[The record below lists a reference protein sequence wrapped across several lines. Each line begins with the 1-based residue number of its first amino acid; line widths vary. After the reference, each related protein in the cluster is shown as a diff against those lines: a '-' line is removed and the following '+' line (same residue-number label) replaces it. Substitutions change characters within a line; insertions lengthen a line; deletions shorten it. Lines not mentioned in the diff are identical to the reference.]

1 MHPFSVQMRKCMKV
15 IPINTADPFE
25 DIRQNIAEEYLSETQ
40 HYPWIVTFSGGKDST
55 LVAHLVF
62 DMLLSLPPML
72 RTRQVF
78 FVSNDTLVESP
89 LVVKHMRQSLAEI
102 LRAAEIFRLPVSGE
116 ITVPKLQDT
125 FWTLLI
131 GKGYPTPNRSM
142 RWCTDRLK
150 IQPTSGYI
158 LQKVNENGKAIIVL
172 GVRKDES
179 VTRKASIENHQ
190 NLENTNLTPHSDL
203 KNALV
208 YRPIADLSTDDV
220 WEFLAANDP
229 PWGGTHSDLIKL
241 YREAAG
247 GECPIVLSQEEAP
260 GCGTNSSRFGCWTC
274 TVVNKDRSL
283 QGFVDAGKTEFAPL
297 IEYRDWLVD
306 IRNKPEYRQ
315 AERRNGK
322 LTFKDGK
329 HIPGPFTIKARQ
341 EMLVKLLE
349 VQAAFGEE
357 LISQDEIDLIK
368 QIWTEDILKQGDR
381 R

>member
-1 MHPFSVQMRKCMKV
+1 MTV
-15 IPINTADPFE
+15 IPIHPANPF
-25 DIRQNIAEEYLSETQ
+25 DAIRQNITEEYLSETQ

-150 IQPTSGYI
+150 IQPTSSYI

-179 VTRKASIENHQ
+179 ATRKASIESHQ
-190 NLENTNLTPHSDL
+190 NLENSNLTPHSDL

-229 PWGGTHSDLIKL
+229 PWGGTHNGLIKL

-322 LTFKDGK
+322 LTFKSGK

-341 EMLVKLLE
+341 EMLAKLLD

-368 QIWTEDILKQGDR
+368 QIWTEDLINTYSRNKNEDGNAGTGG
-381 R
+381 